1 MTGNM
6 DILAGLELAQYQSS
20 ALHTS
25 RIPRT
30 VYTPNGGSLLE
41 DVEDRN
47 AELIGDFS
55 RRRKANAVT
64 NRRLGAATNAFGSS
78 DTLAAIPKF
87 YSPED
92 FYIQSMV
99 PYKISDETQ
108 RKELLRWMDLYYR
121 THTLIP
127 ILVDIFTRFPLVGME
142 LDSPD
147 KDLTSFYT
155 DLFLDDLD
163 YPQLLVDIGREY
175 WTLGESWPL
184 GHFNETLGVWESE
197 ELLAPDLVSVR
208 KYPII
213 GSEQFFLTP
222 PPELVEVAKRR
233 KPEMLWYL
241 LQQNHADIIPFLQQN
256 KPIPVSDVLLKQV
269 AFKVSPR
276 DLHGTPIL
284 LRALRQLIHEE
295 KLLAAQDAVAERLYS
310 PLLLV
315 KLGVQ
320 DMGANRAPWIPG
332 PEHVASLR
340 NDLDIALSADF
351 RILVHH
357 FGIDVQNVWGREQM
371 PRLDADFDRIEAKLM
386 QTFGMNPNLL
396 SGGASAQPYASSAL
410 QAEFLNQILRTYQRF
425 LIKHYEARARIVA
438 EAQEHYAFE
447 KRGDTRIP
455 IMEEVV
461 EYDEETGEEVIVE
474 KHKLLIPDLK
484 MKVLDLRDEATQ
496 RQFLQVLRQA
506 GVPISDSDL
515 AMGMGYDFEEQL
527 GRVEDELI
535 QKTVSQQD
543 AKVKAY
549 DILAARGLPIPPDLK
564 QEIEGA
570 GSQLAPGES
579 TSLDVTP
586 PGVGDQIQM
595 PMDPDAAGGDMGP
608 DQVDTAGGGVA
619 QPAGPNSPMRG
630 NVPEPSLQSSPLRA
644 PGSPGGPGGAGGL
657 MSPVG
662 PAGGGVRANYRLAST
677 DPKEKEGDPLV
688 VSHYPRKARRNTL
701 ENLQK
706 FSAMDYLTDEEKDAM
721 INTKDDEETSRG

>member
-1 MTGNM
+1 M
-6 DILAGLELAQYQSS
+6 DILTGLELNQFQQT

-30 VYTPNGGSLLE
+30 VYTATGDLFE
-41 DVEDRN
+41 EIEDRN
-47 AELIGDFS
+47 ADLISDFAKRRTAS
-55 RRRKANAVT
+55 RK
-64 NRRLGAATNAFGSS
+64 LGAIGGAGFGS
-78 DTLAAIPKF
+78 DTLAALPKF

-92 FYIQSMV
+92 FFISGQI
-99 PYKISDETQ
+99 PYKISDDAQ
-108 RKELLRWMDLYYR
+108 RRELLKWMDLFYR

-147 KDLTSFYT
+147 KSLTGFYE
-155 DLFLDDLD
+155 DLFFDDLD

-184 GHFNETLGVWESE
+184 GHFNESTGVWEAE

-208 KYPII
+208 KYPIV
-213 GSEQFFLTP
+213 GTEQFFLTP
-222 PPELVEVAKRR
+222 PPELVEVAKKR
-233 KPEMLWYL
+233 KPEPMWQL
-241 LQQNHADIIPFLQQN
+241 LKDNHADIIPFLLQN

-295 KLLAAQDAVAERLYS
+295 KLMAAQDAVAERLYS

-332 PEHVASLR
+332 PEHVAALR
-340 NDLDIALSADF
+340 NDLDIALSADM

-357 FGIDVQNVWGREQM
+357 FGIEVQNVWGREQM
-371 PRLDADFDRIEAKLM
+371 PRLDADFDRIESKLM

-396 SGGASAQPYASSAL
+396 AGGASAQPYASSAL

-425 LIKHYEARARIVA
+425 LKRHYEARAKIVA
-438 EAQEHYAFE
+438 EAQGHYAYE
-447 KRGDTRIP
+447 QRGDSRIP
-455 IMEEVV
+455 IMEEVI
-461 EYDEETGEEVIVE
+461 EFDEETGEEIIVE
-474 KHKLLIPDLK
+474 KHKLLIPELT

-506 GVPISDSDL
+506 GVPVSDTNL
-515 AMGMGYDFEEQL
+515 AMGMDYDFELQL
-527 GRVEDELI
+527 ERVEEELI
-535 QKTVSQQD
+535 QKTVAQQD

-549 DILAARGLPIPPDLK
+549 DILAARGLPIPSDLK

-570 GSQLAPGES
+570 GIPGLAPGQS
-579 TSLDVTP
+579 TNLSVTP
-586 PGVGDQIQM
+586 PGVGDQITM
-595 PMDPDAAGGDMGP
+595 PPAPDDMGP
-608 DQVDTAGGGVA
+608 DATDLAGGGVT
-619 QPAGPNSPMRG
+619 QPMGPNSPMRG
-630 NVPEPSLQSSPLRA
+630 NTPEPSLESSPLRA
-644 PGSPGGPGGAGGL
+644 PGAPGGPGGPGGGGGL
-657 MSPVG
+657 ISPVG
-662 PAGGGVRANYRLAST
+662 PGGGRGMASDNNSKPIFSEEEST
-677 DPKEKEGDPLV
+677 DKIIS
-688 VSHYPRKARRNTL
+688 SHYPRRKTANSL
-701 ENLQK
+701 ENLLAFNPQ
-706 FSAMDYLTDEEKDAM
+706 DYLTDEE
-721 INTKDDEETSRG
+721 NDDTMNSDE

>member
-1 MTGNM
+1 M
-6 DILAGLELAQYQSS
+6 DILSGLELVSYQSN

-30 VYTPNGGSLLE
+30 VYTANENLFE

-47 AELIGDFS
+47 SELIGEFA
-55 RRRKANAVT
+55 RRRKANSVQ
-64 NRRLGAATNAFGSS
+64 RRLGAMTNGSFGS

-99 PYKISDETQ
+99 PYKISDDAQ
-108 RKELLRWMDLYYR
+108 RKELLKWMDLYYR

-147 KDLTSFYT
+147 KNLTGFYE

-197 ELLAPDLVSVR
+197 ELLAADLVSVR

-233 KPEMLWYL
+233 KPEQLWYL
-241 LQQNHADIIPFLQQN
+241 LQQNHADIIPFLLQN

-332 PEHVASLR
+332 PEHVAALR

-425 LIKHYEARARIVA
+425 LIKHYESRAKIVA
-438 EAQEHYAFE
+438 EAQEHYAYE

-455 IMEEVV
+455 IMEEIV
-461 EYDEETGEEVIVE
+461 EHDEETGEDVIVE

-506 GVPISDSDL
+506 GVPISDTDL

-564 QEIEGA
+564 AEIEGA
-570 GSQLAPGES
+570 GSQLPPGGS

-595 PMDPDAAGGDMGP
+595 PMDPDGGGDMGP
-608 DQVDTAGGGVA
+608 DQSDAMGGGVA
-619 QPAGPNSPMRG
+619 QPAGPNSPQRG

-662 PAGGGVRANYRLAST
+662 PAGGGVRANYRLASA
-677 DPKEKEGDPLV
+677 DPKEQEGDPLI
-688 VSHYPRKARRNTL
+688 VSHYPRKASRNSL

-706 FSAMDYLTDEEKDAM
+706 FSALGSLTSEERTAM
-721 INTKDDEETSRG
+721 MEDNDGEISRG